1 MALSKSEL
9 LAKLTKPRTH
19 TFHVPA
25 LGADV
30 CIRMLSE
37 AQAIELGTMSETND
51 PAVRSRFAELTLC
64 DPETGELFFAATSDR
79 SALAGFDYE
88 ALDQIWDVG
97 AKWCKL
103 VPSLEPEKNASTQ

>member
-37 AQAIELGTMSETND
+37 AQAIELGKMSETND

-64 DPETGELFFAATSDR
+64 DPETGELFFAAEDSRT
-79 SALAGFDYE
+79 LTGFDYE